1 MWFLR
6 PGRLRCNFESLI
18 EIVTEETAKLQF
30 PSRIETI
37 AGATA
42 AVIKEAESFG
52 FSGEALEAI
61 DLAVREAVTNA
72 VLHGNNQDA
81 GKKVDIVINR
91 NGASFTVAVR
101 DEGQGF
107 NPADVPDPTAEQN
120 LLKASGRGMLF
131 MRAFMDEVEWT
142 EHPAGGTIVRMTK
155 RR

>member
-1 MWFLR
+1 M
-6 PGRLRCNFESLI
+6 
-18 EIVTEETAKLQF
+18 TEETAKLQF

-42 AVIKEAESFG
+42 AVVKEAASFG

-81 GKKVDIVINR
+81 GKKVGIEIDR
-91 NGASFTVAVR
+91 NGASFSVAVR

-107 NPADVPDPTAEQN
+107 DPEDVPDPTAEQN
-120 LLKASGRGMLF
+120 LLKASGRGILF

-142 EHPAGGTIVRMTK
+142 KHPTGGTIVRMTK
-155 RR
+155 RK